1 MLKLVPKEPSMI
13 RSWKR
18 KKASRRFRQEAFF
31 FMKNQRAGYTSPN
44 DSHNFRCP
52 CQPHGTEL
60 KVPVF
65 NWLLLLQKN
74 RGMSN
79 RGGGKREGFTILWVF
94 LGKMGVSSAV
104 MGEII
109 LLYSI

>member
-1 MLKLVPKEPSMI
+1 MDKKLE
-13 RSWKR
+13 R

-31 FMKNQRAGYTSPN
+31 LMKNQRAGYTSPN

-79 RGGGKREGFTILWVF
+79 GGGAVRSWQILE
-94 LGKMGVSSAV
+94 S
-104 MGEII
+104 
-109 LLYSI
+109 Y

>member
-1 MLKLVPKEPSMI
+1 MI

-31 FMKNQRAGYTSPN
+31 LMKNQRAGYTSPIE
-44 DSHNFRCP
+44 SHNFRCP

-65 NWLLLLQKN
+65 NCLLLLQKN
-74 RGMSN
+74 WGMSN
-79 RGGGKREGFTILWVF
+79 K
-94 LGKMGVSSAV
+94 GVVGALRQFDFWRKI
-104 MGEII
+104 G
-109 LLYSI
+109 LLP

>member
-1 MLKLVPKEPSMI
+1 MDKKLE
-13 RSWKR
+13 R

-31 FMKNQRAGYTSPN
+31 LMKNQRAGYTSPN

-79 RGGGKREGFTILWVF
+79 GGGVVRSWQILESY
-94 LGKMGVSSAV
+94 LKMDFPQN
-104 MGEII
+104 I
-109 LLYSI
+109 